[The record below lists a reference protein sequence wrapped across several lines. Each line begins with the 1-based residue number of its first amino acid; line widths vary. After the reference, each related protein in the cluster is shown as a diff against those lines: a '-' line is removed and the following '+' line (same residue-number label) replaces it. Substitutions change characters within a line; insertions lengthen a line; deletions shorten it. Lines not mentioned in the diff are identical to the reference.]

1 MILIKRGS
9 CLLAVAVLAF
19 NLCLPLAYATEGEET
34 TVATRAALPALGW
47 RDTVAA
53 WLMTS
58 GIYPTMTE
66 DDPSFGGWADDRVV
80 SLWNE
85 FVDFVG
91 DSTQATLEDLHNIS
105 SYLVDGVMT
114 ISKGKWGQLRSF
126 TQFLR
131 DKYALRDNQEG
142 VQIGRIDDVVLIPS
156 YSVAPT
162 AQQLQD
168 SGIVL
173 ASNFSDSSRVLYAL
187 MYPPVTGF
195 TGTIVSV
202 RDASG
207 SYSNYYVLFEDQYG
221 SNDYAV
227 YYVSNTNGSFGSV
240 SRGWNKNRYYDNA
253 GNILF
258 RYCRMGQHYQNL
270 VGTGDFTDVPKFENE
285 ESAFIYFLDLINNG
299 NPFSGITANT
309 TVVNTPAALPET
321 SDYGGIRIAGTGEAV
336 TVEALQELIQE
347 AVIEGLQPIIS
358 VVGVDLAPDI
368 NINPDN
374 GDITQDPIEITPDNI
389 PMTQSDYMIP
399 QLHTRFPFSIPW
411 DVFNVLNALNAEPQ
425 RPYWDVSLTL
435 PGLFGEDIQIP
446 FTIGVKDDSPVA
458 VPMDRTAAVIR
469 AFVLVL
475 LCVGTLLVVIR
486 R

>member
-9 CLLAVAVLAF
+9 CLLAVVILAF
-19 NLCLPLAYATEGEET
+19 NLCLPLACATEDEET
-34 TVATRAALPALGW
+34 TVTTRAALPSLGW
-47 RDTVAA
+47 RDTIAA

-66 DDPSFGGWADDRVV
+66 DDTSFGGWADNRVV

-91 DSTQATLEDLHNIS
+91 DSTQATLEDLYNIS

-131 DKYALRDNQEG
+131 DKYALQDNQEG
-142 VQIGRIDDVVLIPS
+142 VQIGELISHGWDAVITSQYILMPYQPAPITWQMVQEFGLSVCNDGFHWLSSCVEGGTPYKMYLARIGTEETFQATFISGATGQVRYSCGTGGGWFRGDNLTSIYTYDGASYYYFQAGQSNVLP
-156 YSVAPT
+156 
-162 AQQLQD
+162 
-168 SGIVL
+168 
-173 ASNFSDSSRVLYAL
+173 
-187 MYPPVTGF
+187 
-195 TGTIVSV
+195 
-202 RDASG
+202 
-207 SYSNYYVLFEDQYG
+207 
-221 SNDYAV
+221 
-227 YYVSNTNGSFGSV
+227 TNGYTIPLYSTLDDFV
-240 SRGWNKNRYYDNA
+240 SY
-253 GNILF
+253 
-258 RYCRMGQHYQNL
+258 L
-270 VGTGDFTDVPKFENE
+270 VGANLLTQRLDDEN
-285 ESAFIYFLDLINNG
+285 IDNRINVD
-299 NPFSGITANT
+299 T
-309 TVVNTPAALPET
+309 TIVNTPAALPAE

-347 AVIEGLQPIIS
+347 AVIEGLQPIIN

-435 PGLFGEDIQIP
+435 PGLFGEDVQIP

-458 VPMDRTAAVIR
+458 APMDRTAAVIR
-469 AFVLVL
+469 AFVFVL
-475 LCVGTLLVVIR
+475 LCVGTLLAVIR

>member
-9 CLLAVAVLAF
+9 CLLAVVILAF
-19 NLCLPLAYATEGEET
+19 NLCLPLAYATEDEET
-34 TVATRAALPALGW
+34 TVTTRAALPALGW

-53 WLMTS
+53 WLMAS

-66 DDPSFGGWADDRVV
+66 DDTSFGGWADDRVV
-80 SLWNE
+80 SIWSE
-85 FVDFVG
+85 FVDYVG
-91 DSTQATLEDLHNIS
+91 DSTQATLEDLYNIS

-114 ISKGKWGQLRSF
+114 ISKGRWGQLRNF

-131 DKYALRDNQEG
+131 DKYALQDNQEG
-142 VQIGRIDDVVLIPS
+142 VKIQLNQISGAKLPTLDDN
-156 YSVAPT
+156 AT
-162 AQQLQD
+162 AVQVKEAGWKADRQGSAFWYYAHVGTADTYCFFYGNKTRPYRFFFSLSANQ
-168 SGIVL
+168 VEL
-173 ASNFSDSSRVLYAL
+173 ATYNGDGLVRESLSQTYTYGNYTLYAN
-187 MYPPVTGF
+187 YHS
-195 TGTIVSV
+195 IVN
-202 RDASG
+202 AG
-207 SYSNYYVLFEDQYG
+207 SYIDGETTGLF
-221 SNDYAV
+221 
-227 YYVSNTNGSFGSV
+227 
-240 SRGWNKNRYYDNA
+240 
-253 GNILF
+253 
-258 RYCRMGQHYQNL
+258 
-270 VGTGDFTDVPKFENE
+270 FENIMDGLE
-285 ESAFIYFLDLINNG
+285 YYESKGVFDGATISDDSLIVD
-299 NPFSGITANT
+299 T
-309 TVVNTPAALPET
+309 TIVNTPAALPAE

-347 AVIEGLQPIIS
+347 AVIEGLQPIIN

-435 PGLFGEDIQIP
+435 PGLFGEDVQIP

-458 VPMDRTAAVIR
+458 APMDRTAAVIR
-469 AFVLVL
+469 AFVFVL
-475 LCVGTLLVVIR
+475 LCVGTLLAVIR